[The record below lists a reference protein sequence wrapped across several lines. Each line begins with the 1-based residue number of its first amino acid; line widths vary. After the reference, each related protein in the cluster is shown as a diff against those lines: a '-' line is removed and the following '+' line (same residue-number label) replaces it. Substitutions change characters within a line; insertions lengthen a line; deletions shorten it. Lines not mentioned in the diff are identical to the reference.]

1 MADLDAL
8 AQAVAAGDR
17 AAATSITRD
26 ALAQGVDPGA
36 ILDEMTGAMNE
47 VGGRFQRNEI
57 YVPEMLIAARAMKE
71 AMVLLEPSLVGAGIR
86 PQGTAVLGTVSGDL
100 HDIGKNLVGMMWKG
114 ASLEVV
120 DLGVNVPP
128 ARFVEAVREHD
139 ARIVG
144 MSALLT
150 TTMGGMKDVV
160 AALRSA
166 GLDHVKVI
174 VGGAPVTEEFAR
186 EIGADAYAANAA
198 AAAEVA
204 QALLG

>member
-1 MADLDAL
+1 MVDLGAL

-17 AAATSITRD
+17 VAATTITRY
-26 ALAQGVDPGA
+26 ALAEGVDPGV

-71 AMVLLEPSLVGAGIR
+71 AMALLEPSLLGAGIR
-86 PQGTAVLGTVSGDL
+86 PEATAVLGTVSGDL

-128 ARFVEAVREHD
+128 TRFVEAVKEHD
-139 ARIVG
+139 AKIVG

-160 AALRSA
+160 GALRSA
-166 GLDHVKVI
+166 GLGDVKII

-186 EIGADAYAANAA
+186 EIGADAYAGDAA
-198 AAAEVA
+198 AAVEVA
-204 QALLG
+204 HALLG